1 MKFEE
6 RFKDLKTLYAQVK
19 KDRESISK
27 KRQET
32 ITLMSEQEY
41 KDTWTDLIN
50 LSKFESL
57 LYSAIFDA
65 ENI

>member
-19 KDRESISK
+19 KDGESVSK